1 MTVINTQQA
10 NLHQQYS
17 INKTISDIVLH
28 VIWSRLA
35 NNHIIM
41 IRQESKLLCPAKTII
56 TRLQHNIL

>member
-10 NLHQQYS
+10 NLHQQYC

-28 VIWSRLA
+28 VIRSRLA

-41 IRQESKLLCPAKTII
+41 MRQESKHIRPTETVI
-56 TRLQHNIL
+56 TRLHYNIL